1 MNIEIKLIPD
11 PISFG
16 CRIAVFKDEEKLTSF
31 NYDIL
36 DDLTFRS
43 PNGNPFQ
50 GPELALNDAIS
61 ELSHMIK
68 NDNPEELKDIS
79 MEEIM
84 EKFKPIVENYK
95 IKKWDG
101 EYLPFQ

>member
-1 MNIEIKLIPD
+1 MIEIKLIPD

-16 CRIAVFKDEEKLTSF
+16 YRIAFFKDGEKLSSF
-31 NYDIL
+31 NYELL

-43 PNGNPFQ
+43 PDGNPFK
-50 GPELALNDAIS
+50 GPEFSKDDAIF
-61 ELSHMIK
+61 ELSMIIK
-68 NDNPEELKDIS
+68 NDNPEELKDITV
-79 MEEIM
+79 EEIV
-84 EKFKPIVENYK
+84 ELFKPIIENYK